1 MYSWCPIKYNI
12 NKTKKNNK
20 NENDNDK
27 NKNDHENENDEDQDN
42 NLLKAANNT
51 EDIKIGK
58 WYNGKLL
65 INKLTNKKYNK
76 GYCNPP
82 LKTQKINNKVSNNKK
97 NVDGDKM
104 ILTLENYKPGN
115 CNINLT
121 PSKGGYNRDQLYDFG
136 VNYLKIPH
144 TQLRK
149 DKKIDGIKLQKDVL
163 CKIINNKYREIQKS
177 YGIGSSD
184 DNIILNA
191 YEKDIEQCINGE
203 SKGGYSWPKL
213 KDIAITYYGLTEDEI
228 KEKDYKKEDLCK
240 YISKI
245 INKKEQN
252 LEKQDLENPARKTD
266 FKNNS
271 NNENNEN
278 NENSK
283 DEDNDNSDKDYTMKY
298 NGDIKLCNET
308 PKRGGLSLSK
318 VKKIAEKN
326 FNIDIQNKNKK
337 ELCSLIEDK
346 LQKHFKPIH
355 KSTSEKNN
363 DNNKDNEDEFN
374 DEELD
379 DDDEFEEEEEDEEK
393 YKESKL

>member
-1 MYSWCPIKYNI
+1 
-12 NKTKKNNK
+12 
-20 NENDNDK
+20 
-27 NKNDHENENDEDQDN
+27 
-42 NLLKAANNT
+42 LRAANTT

-76 GYCNPP
+76 GYCQPP
-82 LKTQKINNKVSNNKK
+82 LKTLKISNNKK
-97 NVDGDKM
+97 NEDVDKNEM
-104 ILTLENYKPGN
+104 ILTLDNYKTGN

-121 PSKGGYNRDQLYDFG
+121 PSKGGYTRDQLYDFG
-136 VNYLKIPH
+136 VDYLKIPH

-149 DKKIDGIKLQKDVL
+149 DNKIDGIKLQKDVL

-177 YGIGSSD
+177 YGIGLGN

-191 YEKDIEQCINGE
+191 YEKDIEQCVNGE
-203 SKGGYSWPKL
+203 SKGGYSWTKL

-245 INKKEQN
+245 INKQEQN
-252 LEKQDLENPARKTD
+252 LGNLAHKTSL
-266 FKNNS
+266 KNNS
-271 NNENNEN
+271 DNETSENEDSENINN
-278 NENSK
+278 S
-283 DEDNDNSDKDYTMKY
+283 DNSDKNYNMKY

-326 FNIDIQNKNKK
+326 FNIDTHNKNKK
-337 ELCSLIEDK
+337 ELCSLIEAK
-346 LQKHFKPIH
+346 LQKQIKPIRNIKTS
-355 KSTSEKNN
+355 KSQVNKYN
-363 DNNKDNEDEFN
+363 DNNNNVEKLDE
-374 DEELD
+374 
-379 DDDEFEEEEEDEEK
+379 DDDEEEEEEEEEDNEEEDKEEEEK
-393 YKESKL
+393 YKETKL